1 MPSSGGS
8 VSDAPVNKV
17 VDGQSHYL
25 AYITPDEGKSLQQQG
40 GKEVVTDQGIPAYPP
55 PGERGGPGSG
65 SEGRAP
71 GGEGQGEYQSP
82 PSQPSQDT
90 PEDVADTADGYEDVG
105 GPASRTNI
113 EDIHGEHDDPDSVSY
128 DPTYNPVTQAKETK
142 KVTQGSG
149 KHAGKY
155 MWDAKKQEYF
165 RVTDFTWKEHWDK
178 APDILKMSPTLRA
191 IYATGKNINEWTT
204 RKGWNFDSNTGSV
217 TDDRGNNV
225 SERDL
230 MNAAGS
236 DAPYAASGTTQPTSS
251 TAANWFSN
259 LGSTTQG
266 FNLATEYAAAKSKV
280 AQRLGTSS
288 AVGQLAVNQSSF
300 FNWLKDNSLDK
311 GIL

>member
-40 GKEVVTDQGIPAYPP
+40 GKEVVTDQGIPAYPGHHGVS
-55 PGERGGPGSG
+55 GESMGVSQGPSEGG
-65 SEGRAP
+65 SEG
-71 GGEGQGEYQSP
+71 GEG
-82 PSQPSQDT
+82 QDT
-90 PEDVADTADGYEDVG
+90 PEDVADTAVGYEDVG

-165 RVTDFTWKEHWDK
+165 RVTDFTWQEHWDK
-178 APDILKMSPTLRA
+178 APDIIKMSPTLRA